1 MSTAPHLPIG
11 DLVVIQSQRSIKLDG
26 DDWGELCDNESRVEA
41 DEVTR
46 RVDTCARRSARCRW
60 QPPARHLSLLQFF
73 LLHTKY
79 FELFYLELR
88 KVVLPCYLWPI
99 ETPTGQTTWT
109 FRRYLGLNTCSSAL
123 SRKGDTLDEKKRR
136 TKNKQPNTLK
146 NKSNSEINFGTFNI
160 QRLTSVCGWFWRPRG
175 DPLIEVEL
183 LQMDSHMDH
192 TEIPVIE
199 TNEPLFDVLPK
210 LYK

>member
-1 MSTAPHLPIG
+1 M
-11 DLVVIQSQRSIKLDG
+11 
-26 DDWGELCDNESRVEA
+26 
-41 DEVTR
+41 
-46 RVDTCARRSARCRW
+46 
-60 QPPARHLSLLQFF
+60 
-73 LLHTKY
+73 
-79 FELFYLELR
+79 LF
-88 KVVLPCYLWPI
+88 VANWN
-99 ETPTGQTTWT
+99 PTGQTTWT

-123 SRKGDTLDEKKRR
+123 SRKGDTLDEKK
-136 TKNKQPNTLK
+136 KKKENKKQTAK
-146 NKSNSEINFGTFNI
+146 YIEKQIKSWINFGTFNI